1 MPIFKRFLLNEYG
14 NAYDLKVKKLYST
27 PKIYTANNDLSKRW
41 YVYYSFRNPDTGKLH
56 RQTPIYGGV
65 NRFKTKSERMEI
77 LSTFKLALESL
88 LKQGYNPYE
97 NPDTTEKRLSL
108 ESTRKHYTI
117 QSAFQLIMKE
127 KKAILTETSYKVL
140 DSKISKFLRYLENK
154 NLHLKDITSLSKA
167 HILGFL
173 SHMLSNSSASNRNNY
188 RRDISSVLSAMV
200 SQDIIEKNPVST
212 IAKLSSKPVRNK
224 TYSKDKVN
232 EIFDF
237 IAKQQPDLLLFIKFV
252 SWNFLRPIEVNRL
265 KIQDINIKEGLL
277 TVKAKNKAVKT
288 KIIPSILLEELK
300 KLELYKFP
308 SSHFLFTPE
317 GSPGQWE
324 TSESGRREYFT
335 RRFQKIKKAMN
346 LGEEYSI
353 YSFRHTFITNLYQN
367 YRKELSPF
375 ETKSKLMVITGH
387 SSMQA
392 LEKYLRDI
400 DAELPEDY
408 SKDFTLNKLKPI

>member
-1 MPIFKRFLLNEYG
+1 MPIFQRILLNEYG

-97 NPDTTEKRLSL
+97 NPDTTETRLNL

-117 QSAFQLIMKE
+117 QRAFELIMKE
-127 KKAILTETSYKVL
+127 KKAVLTETSYKVL
-140 DSKISKFLRYLENK
+140 HSKISKFLHYLENK

-173 SHMLSNSSASNRNNY
+173 SHMLSSSSASNRNNY

-200 SQDIIEKNPVST
+200 AQDIIEKNPVST

-232 EIFDF
+232 EIFEF
-237 IAKQQPDLLLFIKFV
+237 IGKNQPDLLLFIKFV
-252 SWNFLRPIEVNRL
+252 SWNFLRPIEVTRL

-288 KIIPSILLEELK
+288 KIIPSILLEEIK
-300 KLELYKFP
+300 ALELHKFP

-317 GSPGQWE
+317 GIPGQWE

-335 RRFQKIKKAMN
+335 RRFQKIKKALN

-367 YRKELSPF
+367 YREELSPF

-408 SKDFTLNKLKPI
+408 SNDFSLNTNK